1 MKVRVNKEKLDKLSP
16 EDALPLIIKIRR
28 FILGKKKPDGFTRLI
43 FTINIFIWFLLMIW
57 NLISYI
63 AIQLSDIIKENK
75 GFSVNAI
82 IRKNGRDLGF
92 EGQGFLEVINTY
104 LFANIFIWI
113 VIFIGLALLYRKLK
127 IYPILLLGGL
137 SLHFLLMFFM
147 LGLQYFI
154 ESVSFFDK
162 ILYAILILTTMIH
175 SALMKKEQ
183 NDPLKTS
190 SEDDSLDIVNQ

>member
-43 FTINIFIWFLLMIW
+43 FTINIFSWFLLMIW
-57 NLISYI
+57 NLISYV

-92 EGQGFLEVINTY
+92 EGQDFLDTINTY
-104 LFANIFIWI
+104 LFANVFIWLF
-113 VIFIGLALLYRKLK
+113 IFIGLSMLYRKLK
-127 IYPILLLGGL
+127 IYPVFLLGGL
-137 SLHFLLMFFM
+137 GVHFLLMFFM

-154 ESVSFFDK
+154 ESISFFDK
-162 ILYAILILTTMIH
+162 ILYGILIITTMIH

-183 NDPLKTS
+183 TDPLNKS
-190 SEDDSLDIVNQ
+190 SEDDSLDIVNH

>member
-1 MKVRVNKEKLDKLSP
+1 MKVKVNKEKLDKLSP

-43 FTINIFIWFLLMIW
+43 FTINIFSWFLLMMW
-57 NLISYI
+57 NLISYA

-92 EGQGFLEVINTY
+92 EGQDFLDVINTY

-113 VIFIGLALLYRKLK
+113 IIFIGLALLYRKLK
-127 IYPILLLGGL
+127 VYPIFLLGGL
-137 SLHFLLMFFM
+137 GIHFLLMFFM

-154 ESVSFFDK
+154 ECVSFFDK
-162 ILYAILILTTMIH
+162 ILYGIIIITTMIH

-183 NDPLKTS
+183 TDPLNKE
-190 SEDDSLDIVNQ
+190 SESGTIDQVRQ

>member
-1 MKVRVNKEKLDKLSP
+1 MKVRVNKGKLDKLSP

-43 FTINIFIWFLLMIW
+43 FTINIFSWFLLMMW
-57 NLISYI
+57 NLISYA

-92 EGQGFLEVINTY
+92 EGQDFLDVINTY

-113 VIFIGLALLYRKLK
+113 IIFIGLALLYRKLK
-127 IYPILLLGGL
+127 VYPIFLLGGL
-137 SLHFLLMFFM
+137 GIHFLLMFFM

-162 ILYAILILTTMIH
+162 ILYGIIIITTMIH

-183 NDPLKTS
+183 TDPLNKE
-190 SEDDSLDIVNQ
+190 SESGTIDQVSQ

>member
-43 FTINIFIWFLLMIW
+43 FTINIFSWFLLMIW
-57 NLISYI
+57 NLISYA

-92 EGQGFLEVINTY
+92 EGQDFLDVINTY

-113 VIFIGLALLYRKLK
+113 IIFIGLALLYRKLK
-127 IYPILLLGGL
+127 VYPIFLLGGL
-137 SLHFLLMFFM
+137 GIHFLLMFFM

-162 ILYAILILTTMIH
+162 ILYGIIIITTMIH

-183 NDPLKTS
+183 TDPLNKE
-190 SEDDSLDIVNQ
+190 SESGTIDQVSQ